1 MKNTLLL
8 LTSASLLCFTI
19 VLNAAAQ
26 VATGARLS
34 STIISES
41 KAAVTTREET
51 LIRETY
57 EKLARLN
64 KAARSRYQ
72 RTDLVQ
78 RETGSLRFELS
89 DFRIGPIRDI
99 ELTKASDLMS
109 APTGDVI
116 SLARALSTENGQDE
130 TVSYKAEWV
139 PGQYA
144 SMYEPEWTTA
154 NVMSF
159 EADKNYDIGEYASYA
174 VKVTLDG
181 KSRTYLALVL
191 FHNPYRYPGRLQ
203 ATFWDAVCGLGG
215 GMTDVWKEDKPIT
228 EVTLPLPSLSTAND
242 AFQPSEFGGA
252 TTIGRLQTQTGP
264 IVRSTK
270 EDRKEHISGA
280 HGETVGMQ
288 GICFEEANDQ
298 QRCVAQITDTSTYEN
313 GRLSNLFYFHSNKI
327 AEKSETTTGRRGIPI
342 RCYSARG
349 VATSNCLFSGCNI
362 NVNLIGS
369 YGSVQMTG
377 GDVWNGELSLTH
389 NCNIGAPPSS
399 GGNCTTPG
407 WDQSC
412 PSGTTPNG
420 FGLCCPTGN
429 TCNSNLANRCFRFG
443 GDFDFDTCTCFGCD
457 TCGGSPILID
467 IAGDG
472 ISMTGPS
479 NGVDFDLNGN
489 GTRDRLGWTL
499 PDSDDAWLVLDRNGN
514 GNIDNGAE
522 LFGDFTAQPAAP
534 NKNGFLALA
543 EFDKP
548 QNGGNG
554 DGVINRLDQVFN
566 DLRLWQDKNHNG
578 SVDAGELQTLPSLNV
593 KAFELDF
600 QESKRV
606 DQYGN
611 QFRYKARVKD
621 TREGNVGRWA
631 WDVFLAH

>member
-8 LTSASLLCFTI
+8 LTSASLICFTM
-19 VLNAAAQ
+19 VLDAAAQ
-26 VATGARLS
+26 VGAGPRMSSAT
-34 STIISES
+34 ISAT
-41 KAAVTTREET
+41 KGAVTPEET
-51 LIRETY
+51 LVREVY
-57 EKLARLN
+57 EKLAHFN
-64 KAARSRYQ
+64 KAARLRYQ
-72 RTDLVQ
+72 RTDLAHP
-78 RETGSLRFELS
+78 ETGSLRLELS
-89 DFRIGPIRDI
+89 DFRVGPIREI
-99 ELTKASDLMS
+99 ESTKASDLMS
-109 APTGDVI
+109 APTNEVI
-116 SLARALSTENGQDE
+116 SLTRALSIENGQDE
-130 TVSYKAEWV
+130 SVSYKAEWV

-144 SMYEPEWTTA
+144 SMYEPEWTIA
-154 NVMSF
+154 HIMSF
-159 EADKNYDIGEYASYA
+159 EADKNYDIGEYASYV
-174 VKVTLDG
+174 VKVTLD
-181 KSRTYLALVL
+181 SRTRTYRALAL
-191 FHNPYRYPGRLQ
+191 FHNPYRYQGRLQ

-215 GMTDVWKEDKPIT
+215 GITDVWKEDKPMT
-228 EVTLPLPSLSTAND
+228 ETTPLLPSVSNAND
-242 AFQPSEFGGA
+242 SFQASEFGGT
-252 TTIGRLQTQTGP
+252 TTIGRLETQAGP
-264 IVRSTK
+264 IVRNTK

-288 GICFEEANDQ
+288 GICFEEPNDQ
-298 QRCVAQITDTSTYEN
+298 QRCVAQITDTFTYES
-313 GRLSNLFYFHSNKI
+313 GRLSNFFYFHSNKV

-349 VATSNCLFSGCNI
+349 VATSNCVFSGCNI
-362 NVNLIGS
+362 NVNLVGS

-389 NCNIGAPPSS
+389 NCNLGGVSS
-399 GGNCTTPG
+399 GGSCITPG

-412 PSGTTPNG
+412 PAGTTLNG

-429 TCNSNLANRCFRFG
+429 VCNANLANRCFRFG

-472 ISMTGPS
+472 IMMSGPA

-499 PDSDDAWLVLDRNGN
+499 PNSDDAWLALDRNGN

-554 DGVINRLDQVFN
+554 DGVINRQDRIFN

-578 SVDAGELQTLPSLNV
+578 SVDAGELQTLASLNV

-621 TREGNVGRWA
+621 THEGNVGRWA